1 MQATQIK
8 GVLEIGEVLKRRER
22 KKEKGIVT
30 MELPKLWKKND
41 MSITILQYFYNK
53 S

>member
-22 KKEKGIVT
+22 KKKKKRNCGNGVAKIVG
-30 MELPKLWKKND
+30 ERG
-41 MSITILQYFYNK
+41 
-53 S
+53 

>member
-22 KKEKGIVT
+22 KKKKRNCDNGVAEIVG
-30 MELPKLWKKND
+30 ERREIKKDLW
-41 MSITILQYFYNK
+41 
-53 S
+53 

>member
-22 KKEKGIVT
+22 KKKRNCDNGVTEIVG
-30 MELPKLWKKND
+30 ERREIKKDLW
-41 MSITILQYFYNK
+41 
-53 S
+53 

>member
-22 KKEKGIVT
+22 KKKKKGIVA
-30 MELPKLWKKND
+30 MELPKL
-41 MSITILQYFYNK
+41 
-53 S
+53 

>member
-1 MQATQIK
+1 MQAIQIK

-22 KKEKGIVT
+22 KKKGIVA

-41 MSITILQYFYNK
+41 MSTTILQHFYNK